1 MKHFAILMSL
11 AALAAG
17 MAQAVDDGD
26 DITFV
31 SDGKTVETRWLY
43 PDLQLGTLP
52 NVSKPGY
59 ALVGWF
65 DTDVHQVTETTLF
78 QDLRSYTITAHWL
91 ELLPAVVS
99 NVVAR
104 QRWPWNGLVD
114 IDYEVGGYTAGLE
127 ALIEVADAE
136 GGRSWQVTN
145 FLAGAEPSVEVGF
158 HRATWDT
165 TAAGL
170 ADVVASNAVATVSLL
185 RFPPNVEQLTVAG
198 VPGIPV
204 PGRENR
210 FVSNLDP
217 SGVSS
222 PSVAFPLAGQE
233 KALPVKAEAE
243 YVNSEGQRAARTEE
257 FQVGLT
263 SGSIALVD
271 GIAENTTVRVTFSYK
286 DLPQSEAIYSFVFDS
301 VAPSLSVATQLT
313 SDYNLYEGR
322 VYTNDPTPEFMIC
335 ANGVTDWDQG
345 AREID
350 DPDNGIWIGVAE
362 NQTDYYHKKLLS
374 ADLDK
379 CQNSELFV
387 TLPRLSNGSHTLVFR
402 TLDLAGNQTPGSQET
417 LTIDT
422 VKPVVIAEGHNGN
435 YDTNS
440 MYVDNSTTTLDI
452 TVNDENLMFQDPAA
466 CVTMTSNRGDS
477 SEPTETGT
485 DNALI
490 QYAYSLDHSYGKNVW
505 TFTVVDAAGNQS
517 VKEYEYDYNKPPQI
531 TEDAENDFLNKNFSL
546 TPASPE
552 VENGQL
558 TLGRVVNL
566 FKEVDGSSIVADKDH
581 VSVDNLGEAVASWNI
596 NDEGE
601 IVLTLASFTEGG
613 TATLSS
619 PNITVQ
625 YTDEYQ
631 KSASFSFSLQWKNK

>member
-1 MKHFAILMSL
+1 MTMKKTFWMAVCLLAVHGLMAEL
-11 AALAAG
+11 AVRNIKV
-17 MAQAVDDGD
+17 Q
-26 DITFV
+26 
-31 SDGKTVETRWLY
+31 
-43 PDLQLGTLP
+43 
-52 NVSKPGY
+52 
-59 ALVGWF
+59 
-65 DTDVHQVTETTLF
+65 
-78 QDLRSYTITAHWL
+78 
-91 ELLPAVVS
+91 
-99 NVVAR
+99 

-198 VPGIPV
+198 ESGILVPE
-204 PGRENR
+204 RENR
-210 FVSNLDP
+210 FVSKLDP

-222 PSVAFPLAGQE
+222 PSVAFSLAGQE
-233 KALPVKAEAE
+233 KALPVKAYVE
-243 YVNSEGQRAARTEE
+243 YVNSGDERAERREE
-257 FQVGLT
+257 FQVGRT
-263 SGSIALVD
+263 DASIALVG

-322 VYTNDPTPEFMIC
+322 VYTNDPTPEFIIC

-345 AREID
+345 AWEID
-350 DPDNGIWIGVAE
+350 DPDNGIWIGVADNKTE
-362 NQTDYYHKKLLS
+362 VYRRKLS
-374 ADLDK
+374 DRDPTK
-379 CQNSELFV
+379 IQNSELFV

-422 VKPVVIAEGHNGN
+422 VKPVVIAEGHNVN
-435 YDTNS
+435 YGTDS
-440 MYVDNSTTTLDI
+440 MYVDNSTTTLEI
-452 TVNDENLMFQDPAA
+452 TVNDENLMFQDPAG

-477 SEPTETGT
+477 SDPASSTTT
-485 DNALI
+485 DTSITYTYMLNLA
-490 QYAYSLDHSYGKNVW
+490 YGKNVL

-517 VKEYEYDYNKPPQI
+517 VKKYEYDYNKPSQI

-552 VENGQL
+552 VENGRL
-558 TLGRVVNL
+558 TLGKVSHL
-566 FKEVDGSSIVADKDH
+566 FEEKDGSEIVADKDH

-619 PNITVQ
+619 PNITVR

-631 KSASFSFSLQWKNK
+631 KSASFSFSLQWKNE